1 VSPANRRRAPV
12 QARSRAMVEQ
22 ILAAAVRVLAESGY
36 AQMSTNRVADEAEV
50 SVGSLYRYFG
60 DKDEIFEELRKRTND
75 AILRDLTDAITEAAG
90 QPPLPGVRS
99 VVAALVSAVHRH
111 QAVVRALVNEVP
123 MGTQANLLPE
133 IERGLAQFTR
143 IYAVQQLPDLPR
155 AELDARIYLAMGV
168 TLNSCLRIAL
178 ERPADLD
185 EEHLI
190 DLVAGMLALG
200 LTA

>member
-1 VSPANRRRAPV
+1 MTPRRRKTPV

-22 ILAAAVRVLAESGY
+22 ILDAAVRVLSTSGY
-36 AQMSTNRVADEAEV
+36 AQMSTNRIADEADV
-50 SVGSLYRYFG
+50 SVGSLYRYFA
-60 DKDEIFEELRKRTND
+60 DKDEIFDELRDRVTGE
-75 AILRDLTDAITEAAG
+75 IMTDLTEAIADAAG
-90 QPPLPGVRS
+90 RPPYEGVRA
-99 VVAALVSAVHRH
+99 VVASLVASLQRH
-111 QAVVRALVNEVP
+111 QAVIRALVNEVP
-123 MGTQANLLPE
+123 MGTQSNMLPE

-178 ERPADLD
+178 ERPPELD
-185 EEHLI
+185 EDHLI

-200 LTA
+200 LSG